1 MSSQDGSDP
10 SSYDSEHY
18 GDVARA
24 GFTRMYVLTYSSLSP
39 LDQYRDYRSERH
51 HASDVV
57 DDEDDEHKMEE
68 KQSQGDDRKL
78 RYETLEDA
86 FDEASAAERFQLL
99 YASGRHYFHGVIP
112 MPEELLDGDQ
122 DDEDVNGSV
131 DSESDEDA
139 EQKTN
144 SRRRLHRE
152 TSRPPPEKRVS
163 VADLPLLLPHFQS
176 QQDTL
181 TAIEHVTDF
190 RQELRDV
197 IYQMEEVG
205 EFMVEELSKEK
216 LVARIE
222 DGAKEFHWMVSP
234 ENPTFFEL
242 QTYRRANESLA
253 DAGVILVVMKIV
265 VRGVLLDVIFHKESY
280 LVTLREN
287 ADELALEDT
296 FVPNGCCCSFDY
308 WCASS
313 PLTSICL

>member
-1 MSSQDGSDP
+1 MSSQDGSEP

-39 LDQYRDYRSERH
+39 LDQYRDYRSERLH
-51 HASDVV
+51 DEA
-57 DDEDDEHKMEE
+57 DDEERKMDEKP
-68 KQSQGDDRKL
+68 GDGDRQR
-78 RYETLEDA
+78 RYDTLEAA
-86 FDEASAAERFQLL
+86 FEDDDGEVSGVERFQLL

-112 MPEELLDGDQ
+112 MPDELFGADGSDDSDSND
-122 DDEDVNGSV
+122 DDEGKTDHSRQRRVPRAPL
-131 DSESDEDA
+131 EDRI
-139 EQKTN
+139 
-144 SRRRLHRE
+144 SI
-152 TSRPPPEKRVS
+152 
-163 VADLPLLLPHFQS
+163 ADLPLLLPHFQS
-176 QQDTL
+176 HQDGL
-181 TAIEHVTDF
+181 TTIEQVTDF

-253 DAGVILVVMKIV
+253 DAGVVLVVMKIV
-265 VRGVLLDVIFHKESY
+265 VRGVLLDVIFHKDSY
-280 LVTLREN
+280 FATLRDN
-287 ADELALEDT
+287 SDELALEDT
-296 FVPNGCCCSFDY
+296 FVPNVEGD
-308 WCASS
+308 
-313 PLTSICL
+313 